1 MITEKIR
8 SRFVAVTN
16 LLHRFGRLGRDTRG
30 LALTEFAFAAPI
42 FLTLVLTGLEL
53 SNLALAHLKI
63 SQMAMTVADNAG
75 RITGGLRETDIYE
88 VFASAEY
95 TGDGLDFEPHGRLI
109 LSSLQHN
116 DATKEDEGQTIVW
129 QRCWGNDK
137 TIRPAYGKE
146 GDGKN
151 DDSLKDG
158 LGAGTSKITALKDT
172 AVMFV
177 EVTYHYQPLVST
189 AFFTPPTIRYESAFN
204 TRAGKNDRPS
214 KVPGVDELNC

>member
-1 MITEKIR
+1 MVDEG
-8 SRFVAVTN
+8 VVTV
-16 LLHRFGRLGRDTRG
+16 GTVSVSVSVCCGERG
-30 LALTEFAFAAPI
+30 
-42 FLTLVLTGLEL
+42 
-53 SNLALAHLKI
+53 
-63 SQMAMTVADNAG
+63 
-75 RITGGLRETDIYE
+75 GGLYGGT
-88 VFASAEY
+88 VCMCVWGGACG
-95 TGDGLDFEPHGRLI
+95 GDGEACL
-109 LSSLQHN
+109 
-116 DATKEDEGQTIVW
+116 W

-214 KVPGVDELNC
+214 KVPGVDELSC